1 VRRPGDPPSGGG
13 RTNQVDVKRYYET
26 YLEWYQKMVDT
37 SYHASS
43 TLLEFYHGQPASVD
57 AYLMPNDAAVG
68 IVKYNTGAQK
78 VNVYAG
84 RYDQVETE
92 MRARSYDYMLPIL
105 PSQPTSDAEV
115 DSIAKLQ
122 IESRLN
128 QVGFSQ
134 PMKDIT
140 LGIINIEGQI
150 AEISKTNPWLS
161 KQFGELTQMLSDAR
175 RRAEEVAGQAE
186 GLRERRKFEA
196 FEEQVAWLG
205 SYDPAKAGLHLEG
218 IDTESV
224 RTFLTEFIRSYRAT
238 IDAKSLG
245 KEAYPPFYSDYP
257 YTVEYTILPNKNV
270 AVFFTRATEGMKF
283 TERAQG
289 FKELDKEMGSKVYD
303 YYLGLPNC
311 TLFEK
316 PVAVRLA
323 QSQAQNDLEQHE
335 LTMALEEQ
343 SQRLKGIEN
352 QIIKIKKSNPWLEQ
366 QLSGLLRTLETCNKP
381 IAGLRARLEKSRKS
395 GTVLRAGFN
404 YFDSH
409 ISVFP
414 TLGESYAAS
423 APVSAVGAP
432 YTYVAEQVPEFQ
444 AMPSSGEYE
453 LRAPGEAALMG
464 NGTMVAPSP
473 GAAPVASSD
482 EINEL
487 KAMLYTFER
496 KLADYDKRLHYI
508 DKYTEMIQ
516 RQQNKKFKAQ
526 KDLVVLESRK
536 GRWAAYGVAIGALV
550 LSIILMLANLESV
563 QDLFSKLLG
572 G

>member
-1 VRRPGDPPSGGG
+1 
-13 RTNQVDVKRYYET
+13 
-26 YLEWYQKMVDT
+26 MVDT

-43 TLLEFYHGQPASVD
+43 TLLEFYHGQPSAVD

-68 IVKYNTGAQK
+68 IVKYAAGSQK

-84 RYDQVETE
+84 RYDQLETE
-92 MRARSYDYMLPIL
+92 MRARSYDYMLPIM
-105 PSQPTSDAEV
+105 PSQPTSDTEI
-115 DSIAKLQ
+115 DSMAKLQ
-122 IESRLN
+122 IEGRLRE
-128 QVGFSQ
+128 VSFSQ

-150 AEISKTNPWLS
+150 SEISKTNPWLS
-161 KQFGELTQMLSDAR
+161 KQFGELTQLLSDTR
-175 RRAEEVAGQAE
+175 RRAEEVSGQAD
-186 GLRERRKFEA
+186 GLRERRKYEA
-196 FEEQVAWLG
+196 FEEMVSWLG
-205 SYDPAKAGLHLEG
+205 SYEPAKATLHLES

-257 YTVEYTILPNKNV
+257 YNVEYIILPNKNV

-283 TERAQG
+283 TERNLG

-303 YYLGLPNC
+303 YYLGLPNN
-311 TLFEK
+311 TKFEK
-316 PVAVRLA
+316 PVAVRFA
-323 QSQAQNDLEQHE
+323 QTQAQGDLELHE

-366 QLSGLLRTLETCNKP
+366 QLSALLRMLETCNKP
-381 IAGLRARLEKSRKS
+381 ISGLRARLEKSRKT
-395 GTVLRAGFN
+395 GIILRAGFN

-414 TLGESYAAS
+414 TTGDAYAAA
-423 APVSAVGAP
+423 APVSGPGAP
-432 YTYVAEQVPEFQ
+432 FMYVAEQPPEFQ
-444 AMPSSGEYE
+444 PLPQAGEYE

-464 NGTMVAPSP
+464 TETVVAPVP
-473 GAAPVASSD
+473 GIAATASSED
-482 EINEL
+482 INEL

-526 KDLVVLESRK
+526 KDLVVLESKK
-536 GRWAAYGVAIGALV
+536 GRWAAYGVAVGALV
-550 LSIILMLANLESV
+550 LSVILLLANLEAV

>member
-1 VRRPGDPPSGGG
+1 
-13 RTNQVDVKRYYET
+13 
-26 YLEWYQKMVDT
+26 MVDT

-57 AYLMPNDAAVG
+57 TYLMPNDAAVG
-68 IVKYNTGAQK
+68 IVKYNAGSQK

-84 RYDQVETE
+84 RYDQIETE
-92 MRARSYDYMLPIL
+92 MRARSYDFMLPIL
-105 PSQPTSDAEV
+105 PSQPTSDAEI
-115 DSIAKLQ
+115 DSTAKLQ

-128 QVGFSQ
+128 QVSFSQ

-140 LGIINIEGQI
+140 LGIIAIEGQI
-150 AEISKTNPWLS
+150 SEISKTNPWLS
-161 KQFGELTQMLSDAR
+161 KQFGELTQLLSDAR
-175 RRAEEVAGQAE
+175 RRAEEVSGQAD

-196 FEEQVAWLG
+196 FEEMVSWLG
-205 SYDPAKAGLHLEG
+205 TYDPAKAALHLESV
-218 IDTESV
+218 DTESV

-245 KEAYPPFYSDYP
+245 KESYPPFYSDYP

-270 AVFFTRATEGMKF
+270 AAFFTRATEGMRL
-283 TERAQG
+283 TERNQG
-289 FKELDKEMGSKVYD
+289 FRELDKEMTSKVYD

-311 TLFEK
+311 TKFDK

-323 QSQAQNDLEQHE
+323 QSQAQSDLEQHE
-335 LTMALEEQ
+335 LYLALEEQ

-352 QIIKIKKSNPWLEQ
+352 QIIKIKKSNPWLEG

-381 IAGLRARLEKSRKS
+381 ISGLRARLEKSRKS
-395 GTVLRAGFN
+395 GMVLRSGFN

-414 TLGESYAAS
+414 TLGEGYATA
-423 APVSAVGAP
+423 APVPSPGIP
-432 YTYVAEQVPEFQ
+432 YTYAAEQVPEFQ
-444 AMPSSGEYE
+444 VMSPAGEYE
-453 LRAPGEAALMG
+453 LRPPGEAALMG
-464 NGTMVAPSP
+464 PETVMAPGPS
-473 GAAPVASSD
+473 AATAASSE

-536 GRWAAYGVAIGALV
+536 GRWTAYGVAIGALV
-550 LSIILMLANLESV
+550 LSIILLLGNLDSV
-563 QDLFSKLLG
+563 RDLFSKLLG